1 MFCVHGVCTVRT
13 RLANEAYTR
22 TVWPITLVAVFR
34 PLLLRSCWN
43 FIAPP
48 SAEFLRSALRV
59 WGLRMEITVQYRGY
73 SYDYDIDDDGDVQKI
88 WHNIRRPDGTI
99 ISYPDPVLPSW
110 YTSLSPY
117 RHATREQFERCVDEI
132 IFVDF
137 CA

>member
-1 MFCVHGVCTVRT
+1 MVNGSHVIV
-13 RLANEAYTR
+13 
-22 TVWPITLVAVFR
+22 VWTITGVAVFR

-43 FIAPP
+43 FTAPP
-48 SAEFLRSALRV
+48 SAEIFAVRTSCVGPTRRL
-59 WGLRMEITVQYRGY
+59 GLQYRGY

-88 WHNIRRPDGTI
+88 WHNIRRPDGTV